1 MSTQPA
7 TTDNTSLSLSAIAG
21 FLKDLPRRRSQR
33 LALRELLTMGP
44 HRLDDL
50 GIDLG
55 NVVEAIR
62 CLSSAGR
69 ILEDRRAA
77 RAIQATTSAKQAPHP
92 SSPRERTRS

>member
-7 TTDNTSLSLSAIAG
+7 STDGTSLSLSAIAG
-21 FLKDLPRRRSQR
+21 FLKDLPGRRSQR

-55 NVVEAIR
+55 DVVEAIR
-62 CLSSAGR
+62 CLSRAGR

-77 RAIQATTSAKQAPHP
+77 RAMQATTPAKGMPFEPAPTP
-92 SSPRERTRS
+92 QGRG